1 MIIMLQGVKMNVY
14 DFDNTVYDGETLVD
28 FILYY
33 VFHDIRI
40 WKYIPKL
47 LIIWLKDSF
56 HLFTV
61 EQAVEAY
68 SAFLEGY
75 FVHIETLDEDTV
87 KFWDKHEK
95 KLKPFY
101 EEIRRDDDV
110 FVTGTTDF
118 IFEEIAKRRGY
129 KNYITSCVDRKT
141 GKFTALC
148 FLENKVRLFQ
158 EKYPN
163 TEIENFYTDSE
174 NDRAMMNIS
183 RNVYLVK
190 GKKITKIK

>member
-1 MIIMLQGVKMNVY
+1 MNVY

-33 VFHDIRI
+33 VFHDIKI

-47 LIIWLKDSF
+47 LIIWLKDSL

-68 SAFLEGY
+68 SSFLEGY
-75 FVHIETLDEDTV
+75 FVNIKTLDEDTV
-87 KFWDKHEK
+87 KFWNRHEK

-101 EEIRRDDDV
+101 ESIRRDDDV
-110 FVTGTTDF
+110 FVTGTTVF

-129 KNYITSCVDRKT
+129 KNYITSSVDRKT
-141 GKFTALC
+141 GKFTSLC
-148 FLENKVRLFQ
+148 FLENKVRLFR
-158 EKYPN
+158 ERYPDA
-163 TEIENFYTDSE
+163 EIENFYTDSE
-174 NDRAMMNIS
+174 NDKAMMDIS
-183 RNVYLVK
+183 KNVYLIK
-190 GKKITKIK
+190 RKKTQKSSEKKLL

>member
-1 MIIMLQGVKMNVY
+1 MNVY
-14 DFDNTVYDGETLVD
+14 DFDNTVYDGETLVV

-33 VFHDIRI
+33 VFHDIKI

-47 LIIWLKDSF
+47 LIIWLKDSL

-68 SAFLEGY
+68 SSFLEGY
-75 FVHIETLDEDTV
+75 FVNIKTLDEDTV
-87 KFWDKHEK
+87 KFWNRHEK

-101 EEIRRDDDV
+101 ESIRRDDDV

-129 KNYITSCVDRKT
+129 KNYITSSVDRKT
-141 GKFTALC
+141 GKFTSLC
-148 FLENKVRLFQ
+148 FLENKVRLFR
-158 EKYPN
+158 ERYPDA
-163 TEIENFYTDSE
+163 EIENFYTDSE
-174 NDRAMMNIS
+174 NDKAMMDIS
-183 RNVYLVK
+183 KNVYLVK
-190 GKKITKIK
+190 RKKITKIK